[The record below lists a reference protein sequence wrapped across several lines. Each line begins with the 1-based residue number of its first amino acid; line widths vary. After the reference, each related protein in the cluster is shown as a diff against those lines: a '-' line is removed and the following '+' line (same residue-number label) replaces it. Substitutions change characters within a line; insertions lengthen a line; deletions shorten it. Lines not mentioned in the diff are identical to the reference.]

1 MDSVDFKQVEIVVA
15 LLFLVDGRLDVLVQE
30 TLVEGE
36 DGDGLVVYRELFSP
50 ILLII
55 IIEENLV
62 VDLIKAQVF
71 LNNQIQVSYV
81 FTFEHILELSLV
93 QSSQLCQTVLHI
105 LRLLD
110 LASLLVEV
118 LVHDLRNVMVVLFF
132 KRFQLFDVLC
142 LQLYILDIIIASS
155 KNIVQD
161 FGFNSLVCYSDLV
174 FLNLLLRSWTF
185 FLFLLGGNWCA
196 CKHWKFCFNFST
208 IPIVL
213 WVVEEVVDID
223 NWRMISLYFYY
234 LDFPK

>member
-1 MDSVDFKQVEIVVA
+1 MEIVVA

-174 FLNLLLRSWTF
+174 FLNLLLRS
-185 FLFLLGGNWCA
+185 
-196 CKHWKFCFNFST
+196 
-208 IPIVL
+208 
-213 WVVEEVVDID
+213 
-223 NWRMISLYFYY
+223 
-234 LDFPK
+234 